1 MSEKQV
7 NPQGSLSVVGLGPAG
22 ARWMCEPAVEAIREA
37 HVICGYKTYIDLI
50 RDLITSSQEIVQT
63 GMTKE
68 RDRCKAAIDH
78 ALSGKKVAL
87 VCSGDPGIYAL
98 SGLIFELLKK
108 RNINSKRLPVEVIP
122 GIPALSACSALLG
135 APLVHDFSVI
145 SLSDLLTP
153 WELIEKRIMAAAEA
167 DFVVVFYNP
176 RSKKRRD
183 HLPRALEILA
193 SHRKGSTPVG
203 IVTSGMRPSQ
213 EVSITTLDEIRAKG
227 PDFWKVGMQ
236 SLVIVGNSQTFVWDG
251 KMITPRGYE
260 V

>member
-1 MSEKQV
+1 MSQPDRNSKGQ
-7 NPQGSLSVVGLGPAG
+7 LSIVGIGPAG
-22 ARWMCEPAVEAIREA
+22 ARWMCDPAKEALQEA
-37 HVICGYKTYIDLI
+37 QVVCGYRTYIDLI
-50 RDLITSSQEIVQT
+50 RDILTPQQEIVQT
-63 GMTKE
+63 GMTRE

-78 ALSGKKVAL
+78 AVSGKKVAL

-98 SGLIFELLKK
+98 SGLVFEMLKK
-108 RNINSKRLPVEVIP
+108 RGLDSSKLKVEVIP

-153 WELIEKRIMAAAEA
+153 WELIEKRIEAAALA
-167 DFVVVFYNP
+167 DFVLVFYNP

-183 HLPRALEILA
+183 HLPRALEIVA
-193 SHRKGSTPVG
+193 RHRKGSTPVG

-213 EVSITTLDEIRAKG
+213 EVSVTTLEEIREKG
-227 PDFWKVGMQ
+227 PDAWNIGMQ
-236 SLVIVGNSQTFVWDG
+236 SLVIVGNSQTFIWDG